1 MLRATAKALMP
12 TNLPTL
18 VLWASEVDRATTH
31 APRSLHKVARF
42 LSLLP
47 TAIMWVVHSSLTPL
61 VCKTMAGRGRQVW
74 AIAEPLVATSRE
86 PTTILQLISWLQK
99 SVSTQIM
106 PFRSSLMVLPPTVRN
121 KGLRRKRLIGWPIH
135 TTITPTGAIKEDKCA
150 TAA

>member
-1 MLRATAKALMP
+1 M
-12 TNLPTL
+12 NLPTL
-18 VLWASEVDRATTH
+18 ALWASEVDRVTTH

-42 LSLLP
+42 LSLQL
-47 TAIMWVVHSSLTPL
+47 TAVMWVVHSSLTPL
-61 VCKTMAGRGRQVW
+61 VCKTMAGRGQQVR
-74 AIAEPLVATSRE
+74 AIAELLVATSRALI
-86 PTTILQLISWLQK
+86 TTLQPISWLRK
-99 SVSTQIM
+99 SDSTQIM